1 GGAEGQRADAA
12 AHGAGGVGAP
22 CARRD
27 EADLGRQHVG
37 HRATAGGGGAVVG
50 DGEGVG
56 DVSAGRRRGRRAL
69 GDREIGHPLGGGR
82 DHSRVVGGVG
92 VLRGVGGR
100 DGGGVGDR
108 SRRRGIDVHD
118 DREGLGGVGG
128 QRAEVAGHGAGGGGV
143 ARARGDEADMGRQHI
158 SHRAAAGGG
167 GAVVGDGEGVGDV
180 SAGRGSVRRAVG
192 GREIGHALGGGRGQR
207 RVVAGVLSL
216 HDALPIYGG
225 GVGDR
230 SRRRGI
236 DVHDDREELGGA
248 GGQRAEVAGHGAGGG

>member
-118 DREGLGGVGG
+118 DGEGLGGAGG
-128 QRAEVAGHGAGGGGV
+128 QGAEVAGHGAGGGGA
-143 ARARGDEADMGRQHI
+143 ARARRRSEERRVGKECRCRG
-158 SHRAAAGGG
+158 AGGG
-167 GAVVGDGEGVGDV
+167 GDVVGDGEGVGDV
-180 SAGRGSVRRAVG
+180 SAGG
-192 GREIGHALGGGRGQR
+192 GRCR
-207 RVVAGVLSL
+207 
-216 HDALPIYGG
+216 
-225 GVGDR
+225 
-230 SRRRGI
+230 
-236 DVHDDREELGGA
+236 
-248 GGQRAEVAGHGAGGG
+248 

>member
-118 DREGLGGVGG
+118 DGEGLGGAGG
-128 QRAEVAGHGAGGGGV
+128 QRAEVAGHDRSEERGV
-143 ARARGDEADMGRQHI
+143 GTGRNEAHLGRQHI
-158 SHRAAAGGG
+158 SNRAAAGGG

-180 SAGRGSVRRAVG
+180 SAGRRRNRRALG
-192 GREIGHALGGGRGQR
+192 DREIGHPLGGGRGHGG
-207 RVVAGVLSL
+207 VVGGAGVVREVGGR
-216 HDALPIYGG
+216 HGG

-236 DVHDDREELGGA
+236 DVHDDREGLGGV
-248 GGQRAEVAGHGAGGG
+248 GGQRAEVAGHD